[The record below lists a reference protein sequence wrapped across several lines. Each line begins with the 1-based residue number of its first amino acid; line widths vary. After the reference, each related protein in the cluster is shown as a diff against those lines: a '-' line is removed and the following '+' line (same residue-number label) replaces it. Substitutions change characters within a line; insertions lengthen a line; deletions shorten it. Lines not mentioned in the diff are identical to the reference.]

1 MKPGKIF
8 TYSIFRQMVLF
19 TILISIV
26 PIILISLILYRRMD
40 QLMMKELDVSHS
52 QLMTQYGKTVEEK
65 LEQYA
70 SSLGFI
76 ADNTIICDTLSGENG
91 DENAYVR
98 GERISTEVTKSLFLE
113 RSGEIRNCMVYSN
126 VSGIPVYGARA
137 AMKENAGTEGWYGTM
152 GLKEGVYT
160 YRAQDGKP
168 VLAMVKQVE
177 KVDLNN
183 FHITL
188 LGWVK
193 LDIRLDQLFEP
204 ANQDYMVLV
213 SRGQDVLYTSKVDGS
228 QAFAGLDLTGGK
240 KSLRNQVMVKEMD
253 LDHGLRVTFLF
264 PFKELAKKK
273 QELHR
278 VVLPM
283 VLGLLFLILAGA
295 WLFTRRFACRLGGL
309 TEKLKVAETGD
320 LSPGPPIGGTDEIAY
335 LDCKFTHMLNK
346 LNELIQR
353 NYIQGMENKE
363 AQLRNLQLQINP
375 HFLYNTLETISS
387 MAAVKNVFDVCD
399 MCHWLGE
406 IFRYG
411 LGKDYGEYV
420 TLGEELHHTQNFIFI
435 EKVRLRERLEVYYH
449 VELDV
454 EAYLVLRF
462 ILQPMVENSIN
473 HGLRSI
479 TGVGTLE
486 ITIREEKGCLLI
498 KVEDD
503 GVGMNANRVEELE
516 GYMNQKGDAAGGDMK
531 SIGIRNLNQRIKM
544 ACGQEYGVQIQSE
557 PYQGSCFSIW
567 MPLMKKG
574 GGADGVQ
581 ASDRG

>member
-19 TILISIV
+19 TVLISIV
-26 PIILISLILYRRMD
+26 PIIFISLILYRRMD
-40 QLMMKELDVSHS
+40 RLMMKELDVSHS
-52 QLMTQYGKTVEEK
+52 QLMTQYGRNVEEK
-65 LEQYA
+65 LEQYE

-76 ADNTIICDTLSGENG
+76 GGNTIICDALSGEDG

-126 VSGIPVYGARA
+126 VWGVPVYGTRA
-137 AMKENAGTEGWYGTM
+137 AMKENARIEGWYGTM
-152 GLKEGVYT
+152 GLQEGIYT
-160 YRAQDGKP
+160 YRAQDAKP
-168 VLAMVKQVE
+168 VLSMVKQAE
-177 KVDLNN
+177 KVDLNS

-213 SRGQDVLYTSKVDGS
+213 SRGQDVLYTSGVDGS
-228 QAFAGLDLTGGK
+228 QAFAGLDLTDGK
-240 KSLRNQVMVKEMD
+240 KWNQVMVKQMD
-253 LDHGLRVTFLF
+253 LDHGFQVTFLF
-264 PFKELAKKK
+264 PLQELAKKK
-273 QELHR
+273 QELHQ

-295 WLFTRRFACRLGGL
+295 WLFTRRFARRLGGL

-320 LSPGPPIGGTDEIAY
+320 LSPGPPIGGRDEIAY
-335 LDCKFTHMLNK
+335 LDRKFTHMLNK
-346 LNELIQR
+346 LNELIKR

-406 IFRYG
+406 IFRYC

-435 EKVRLRERLEVYYH
+435 EKVRLRERLKVYYH

-479 TGVGTLE
+479 TGVGTLDV
-486 ITIREEKGCLLI
+486 TIREEGGCLLI

-516 GYMNQKGDAAGGDMK
+516 RYMNQTDNGADRDMK

-544 ACGQEYGVQIQSE
+544 ACGQEYGVRIESE

-574 GGADGVQ
+574 GGADGIQ